1 MIRWLGKWLLHRWLQ
16 GELIRPLL
24 TQAEIYYKTVRFYV
38 ETPKSFGPVKFSTS
52 FGGINISVASLQLS

>member
-1 MIRWLGKWLLHRWLQ
+1 MTSA
-16 GELIRPLL
+16 PLASRRTHSTF